1 MAIWDIVLRTPPLL
15 ITAISLVAFVPFPY
29 STPRVFTGDFG
40 TLSVGPL
47 TMGSVVSTIFFVVWS
62 YSLYVAASTR
72 SPPEK
77 KNALRLAAPIVA
89 AGGVTALFPLA
100 DVLYYYPGDPPSA
113 LIAVASMLIAA
124 SVVALFGLF
133 WMSGNALLRFEA
145 RGSKVSR
152 LEKAW
157 TFVAI
162 ATLGIGIWFVH
173 GRIKHMV
180 SQPIRSG
187 AYP

>member
-1 MAIWDIVLRTPPLL
+1 MAIWDIILRTPPLL
-15 ITAISLVAFVPFPY
+15 ITAISLATFVPFPY

-47 TMGSVVSTIFFVVWS
+47 TMGSVVSTTVFVVWS
-62 YSLYVAASTR
+62 YSLYVAASMR

-77 KNALRLAAPIVA
+77 RSVLRLAAPIVA
-89 AGGVTALFPLA
+89 AAGVAALFPLA
-100 DVLYYYPGDPPSA
+100 DVLYYYPGDPPPA
-113 LIAVASMLIAA
+113 LIAIASILLAV
-124 SVVALFGLF
+124 SVMALFGLF
-133 WMSGNALLRFEA
+133 WMSSNALLRFEA
-145 RGSKVSR
+145 RGSKASR
-152 LEKAW
+152 LERAW

-173 GRIKHMV
+173 GRIKHMLA
-180 SQPIRSG
+180 QPIRSG